1 MVDISGSWWPW
12 RGGAGLRGEGLGW
25 WIVLV
30 NQLGSILFMASGVAS
45 FVRADG
51 DMIAVG
57 IANWGTLTGALCFA
71 VAGAMQFREPPP
83 GG

>member
-1 MVDISGSWWPW
+1 
-12 RGGAGLRGEGLGW
+12 
-25 WIVLV
+25 
-30 NQLGSILFMASGVAS
+30 MASGVAS

-71 VAGAMQFREPPP
+71 VAGVMQFFEAPDPT
-83 GG
+83 

>member
-1 MVDISGSWWPW
+1 M
-12 RGGAGLRGEGLGW
+12 AGCRGENLGW
-25 WIVLV
+25 WIVFV
-30 NQLGSILFMASGVAS
+30 NQVGSVLFMVSAVAS

-71 VAGAMQFREPPP
+71 VAGVDAVLRAARRQLSVRGRGEA
-83 GG
+83 G